1 MPNVILGNILSGFAA
16 GFLILSGLLRR
27 KRLIYSS
34 QCAESFFL
42 FLAQIAFYQFGAAA
56 CLLVSILKNMLLAMG
71 KYGRLALI
79 LVLSLT
85 LSLGILCNTGGN
97 VGLLPV
103 AASAIFCISGY
114 LARGDVAIK
123 ISISVNLILWCI
135 YSLMIADI
143 VSFAVN
149 TVALVINIFVAVRLA
164 LEDHELQ
171 S

>member
-1 MPNVILGNILSGFAA
+1 MVCPVVVLTCDAA
-16 GFLILSGLLRR
+16 LRNGT
-27 KRLIYSS
+27 S
-34 QCAESFFL
+34 
-42 FLAQIAFYQFGAAA
+42 
-56 CLLVSILKNMLLAMG
+56 
-71 KYGRLALI
+71 
-79 LVLSLT
+79 
-85 LSLGILCNTGGN
+85 
-97 VGLLPV
+97 V